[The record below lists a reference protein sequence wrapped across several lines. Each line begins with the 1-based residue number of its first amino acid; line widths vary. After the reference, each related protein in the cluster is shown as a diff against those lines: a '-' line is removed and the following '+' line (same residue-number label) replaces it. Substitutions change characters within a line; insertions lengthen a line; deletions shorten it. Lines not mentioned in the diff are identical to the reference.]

1 MRTRLTPGKLCELYL
16 MVALAIQGIMPDTSD
31 LAAVRLSR
39 MIASIAANSL
49 LPAGRG
55 PALPYRVSG
64 DKRPV
69 PTVPGDHGND
79 ESADEVTLPSRCVTR
94 LVRRPLLGDRGQ
106 PRLLPHR
113 PEARPAG
120 VGRHAGAL
128 SPPAHERPLPLS
140 LCRLT
145 C

>member
-49 LPAGRG
+49 MPATRG
-55 PALPYRVSG
+55 PSLPYRVSG

-69 PTVPGDHGND
+69 PTFPGDHEND
-79 ESADEVTLPSRCVTR
+79 ESPDEVTLPSRYVAR
-94 LVRRPLLGDRGQ
+94 LVRRTLAIGREHT
-106 PRLLPHR
+106 RFLPAR

-120 VGRHAGAL
+120 VGRRAGA
-128 SPPAHERPLPLS
+128 STAPPYERPLPLS